1 MPLISKVEP
10 TKKGGRFSIFLD
22 NDFAFS
28 VSDYVLGKYKLTEG
42 SNFVPEQIEL
52 VVLDE
57 NKEYLKEKALNYLG
71 FRPRSEKEVFNK
83 INEVLS
89 KRLSKSLKVSSLNIP
104 KLYSQI
110 IDSTLEFL
118 KKYDY
123 LNDEAFA
130 KWLVEQRVTQGKG
143 PMFIKQDLYQKG
155 INKEISEASLEQVD
169 FSKALNKEYLKATKK
184 CAKIENE
191 YKRKS
196 SITRYLV
203 SRGFSYDQIENL
215 LLET

>member
-1 MPLISKVEP
+1 MPLISKIEP

-22 NDFAFS
+22 NEFAFS
-28 VSDYVLGKYKLTEG
+28 VNDYVLGKYKLVEG
-42 SNFVPEQIEL
+42 ANLLPKQIEL
-52 VVLDE
+52 VVLEE

-71 FRPRSEKEVFNK
+71 FRPRSEKEVFTK
-83 INEVLS
+83 INEVLP
-89 KRLSKSLKVSSLNIP
+89 KRLSKSLKVSNLNIP
-104 KLYSQI
+104 KLYSLI
-110 IDSTLEFL
+110 IDSTLDFL

-130 KWLVEQRVTQGKG
+130 KWLIEQRLAQGKG

-155 INKEISEASLEQVD
+155 INKELSEQVLKEVD
-169 FSKALNKEYLKATKK
+169 FTKALQKALKKYT
-184 CAKIENE
+184 KIENE

-203 SRGFSYDQIENL
+203 SKGFSYDQIESLN
-215 LLET
+215 